1 MPLVSAKKSTK
12 KKEAESSQQQQNGLS
27 KLSLNDETVNF
38 VKDNFVG
45 VGVMRTKCLECEA
58 STYTKETFTNIDI
71 PIRGSTGPSKLTE
84 SPRELITNF

>member
-1 MPLVSAKKSTK
+1 MTFNLPLVSAKKSTK

-45 VGVMRTKCLECEA
+45 VGV
-58 STYTKETFTNIDI
+58 S
-71 PIRGSTGPSKLTE
+71 
-84 SPRELITNF
+84 